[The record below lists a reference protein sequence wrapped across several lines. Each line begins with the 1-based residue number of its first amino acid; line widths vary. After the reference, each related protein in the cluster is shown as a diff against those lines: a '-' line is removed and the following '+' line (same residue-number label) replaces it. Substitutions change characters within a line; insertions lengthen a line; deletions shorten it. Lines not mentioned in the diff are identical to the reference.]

1 MTAYVDASVVLRL
14 ALGEGNRT
22 VDPTRY
28 DSLCTS
34 SLTEVECRR
43 TLDRIRVLSASNV
56 DFYAERLSVARSLL
70 ARVNVIDLSPALLRR
85 AGQHLPVPL
94 GTLDAIHLATALSIG
109 ESTGEPFVL
118 ATHDRALARAARAVG
133 LEATGD

>member
-43 TLDRIRVLSASNV
+43 TLDRIRVLSASNT

-70 ARVNVIDLSPALLRR
+70 ARVNVIDLSPVLLRR

-109 ESTGEPFVL
+109 ESTAEPFVL

>member
-22 VDPTRY
+22 V
-28 DSLCTS
+28 
-34 SLTEVECRR
+34 
-43 TLDRIRVLSASNV
+43 
-56 DFYAERLSVARSLL
+56 
-70 ARVNVIDLSPALLRR
+70 DLSPALLRR